1 MRLLAESRADE
12 ALALLGLGHN
22 SGAYYLAG
30 YAIEC
35 GLKAVLTRSLA
46 SHTLP
51 HYKAAEKVHIHRLG
65 ELMSMTGLTPAIAAD
80 RVVGPSWIVVQSWS
94 EQARYRLYDV
104 RSATDMVVAATD
116 PTSGVLQWLK
126 RYW

>member
-1 MRLLAESRADE
+1 MRLLAESRAEE
-12 ALALLGLGHN
+12 ALALLGSGHY
-22 SGAYYLAG
+22 SGAYYLSG

-35 GLKAVLTRSLA
+35 GIKAVLTKSLA

-51 HYKAAEKVHIHRLG
+51 HYKAAEKVHIHRLAD
-65 ELMSMTGLTPAIAAD
+65 LMGMTGLTPAIAAD

-94 EQARYRLYDV
+94 EQARYRLYDM
-104 RSATDMVVAATD
+104 RSATDMVAAATD

-126 RYW
+126 HHW